1 MMVNFQF
8 GRQSRMGGIGCLLFV
23 ILGVIALFYVLKWT
37 FTLLFYAS
45 PLLFL
50 LALVI
55 KPQSVL
61 NAFRWL
67 GSVYRSNVLLG
78 LIYTVLGVLCFPV
91 VALALFMHA
100 ASQRDSIQQNS
111 YVPDAEYTDF
121 EEVES
126 EPLRPM
132 AMPEPAKPEVK
143 RQTKDDDP
151 YEQLF

>member
-1 MMVNFQF
+1 
-8 GRQSRMGGIGCLLFV
+8 
-23 ILGVIALFYVLKWT
+23 
-37 FTLLFYAS
+37 
-45 PLLFL
+45 
-50 LALVI
+50 
-55 KPQSVL
+55 
-61 NAFRWL
+61 
-67 GSVYRSNVLLG
+67 
-78 LIYTVLGVLCFPV
+78 
-91 VALALFMHA
+91 MHA

>member
-1 MMVNFQF
+1 MVNFQF

-23 ILGVIALFYVLKWT
+23 LLGIIALFYVLKWT

-61 NAFRWL
+61 NVFRWL

-91 VALALFMHA
+91 VALALFMRA
-100 ASQRDSIQQNS
+100 VGQGASVQQKS
-111 YVPDAEYTDF
+111 DVPETEYTDF
-121 EEVES
+121 EEVQS
-126 EPLRPM
+126 EPLRPLTT
-132 AMPEPAKPEVK
+132 PEPIQQEEK
-143 RQTKDDDP
+143 KDPKADNP